1 MIKKRVLIWILIVVM
16 AVMASGCEAL
26 QQIVTQA
33 IAPESIYTEED
44 TSDVFGQNASETIPI
59 DALMGY
65 DAYSGPT
72 ISGDGQYILYLETE
86 DTYSVIAKDWQTG
99 EEIEVVWPSGN
110 GYLSY
115 LWAPDDET
123 VLFFID
129 SGGDENYGLYT
140 SNVRTGE
147 TAALLEGG
155 VNDCY
160 YVSDNPDN
168 EDEVY
173 LAVFDFDRE
182 LFDLYVINY
191 KTGDMTLVLKNPGDI
206 TSFVIDNAGR
216 LRAVTTTDDKAGVHV
231 WLKEDASDTYTDF
244 SAEAWQEIFYW
255 DYEDADTSGVFGFMP
270 DDARLLYLDSTLGD
284 TSTLCTYNVDTGEI
298 AKVYNDPDYD
308 INSTWTDLDIG
319 EVTAVTVYKQMLEWV
334 VLDESFEDDFEALS
348 AVGDMFSV
356 YDSSEDDAYW
366 IVSYISDTQQP
377 GYYAYEMATH
387 EITFL
392 YNSDPQLLEYDLSPV
407 QPIAFAASDG
417 LEIEGYITFP
427 VDSSEKNLPT
437 VVLVHGGPWVRDT
450 IEYDPEV
457 QFLANRGYAVLQVN
471 YRGSAGYGKAFIRAG
486 DKEWGGKMHQ
496 DIIDAVDYAIAE
508 GWTDPE
514 RVAVYGASYG
524 GYEALVCAAFSS
536 DRFQCAVDAFGPSS
550 LLTFIES
557 IPARWSIEYQDL
569 VRAIGDPDTE
579 EALMQE
585 RSPLYFADEI
595 TIPML
600 IAQGENDTRVPK
612 AESEQMVDALKTAGV
627 DVTYMLLEDVGH
639 SFGGLDTRIAFYS
652 ALEDFL
658 AQHLGE

>member
-1 MIKKRVLIWILIVVM
+1 MTKKRVLLWILTVVL
-16 AVMASGCEAL
+16 VITASGCQAL

-33 IAPESIYTEED
+33 IAPESVYTEED
-44 TSDVFGQNASETIPI
+44 TSDVFGQNVSEMIPI

-65 DAYSGPT
+65 DEYSGPM

-86 DTYSVIAKDWQTG
+86 DTYSVIAKNWQTG
-99 EEIEVVWPSGN
+99 EETEVAWPPGY

-129 SGGDENYGLYT
+129 NSGDENYGLYT
-140 SNVRTGE
+140 SNIRTGA
-147 TAALLEGG
+147 TDTLLDGG

-168 EDEVY
+168 EDEFY
-173 LAVFDFDRE
+173 FALFDFDRE
-182 LFDLYVINY
+182 LFDLYIINY
-191 KTGDMTLVLKNPGDI
+191 KTGDMTLVLENPGDI
-206 TSFVIDNAGR
+206 TSFIIDTAGQ

-231 WLKEDASDTYTDF
+231 WLKKDADNTDTDF
-244 SAEAWQEIFYW
+244 STSAWEEIFYW

-270 DDARLLYLDSTLGD
+270 DDTRLLYLDSSISD
-284 TSTLCTYNVDTGEI
+284 TSTLCTYDVQTGDVAE
-298 AKVYNDPDYD
+298 VYNDPDYD
-308 INSTWTDLDIG
+308 INSTWTNLDMG

-334 VLDESFEDDFEALS
+334 VLDESFEDDYEALS
-348 AVGDMFSV
+348 VVGDMFSI
-356 YDSSEDDAYW
+356 YDSSDDDAYW
-366 IVSYISDTQQP
+366 IVSYMSDTHQP

-387 EITFL
+387 DMTYL
-392 YNSDPQLLEYDLSPV
+392 YNSDPDLLEYDLSPV
-407 QPIAFAASDG
+407 QPIAFTASDG

-427 VDSSEKNLPT
+427 VGSDKENVPT
-437 VVLVHGGPWVRDT
+437 VVLVHGGPWTRDT

-471 YRGSAGYGKAFIRAG
+471 YRGSSGYGKAFIRAG

-496 DIIDAVDYAIAE
+496 DIIDAVDYAINE
-508 GWTDPE
+508 GWTDPD

-550 LLTFIES
+550 LLTFIKS
-557 IPARWSIEYQDL
+557 IPAQWSIEYQDL
-569 VRAIGDPDTE
+569 VRAVGDPDTE
-579 EALMQE
+579 ADLMQE

-600 IAQGENDTRVPK
+600 IAQGENDVRVPK
-612 AESEQMVDALKTAGV
+612 AESEQMVAALKTADV
-627 DVTYMLLEDVGH
+627 DVTYMLLEETGH
-639 SFGGLDTRIAFYS
+639 GFGGVETRIEFYS